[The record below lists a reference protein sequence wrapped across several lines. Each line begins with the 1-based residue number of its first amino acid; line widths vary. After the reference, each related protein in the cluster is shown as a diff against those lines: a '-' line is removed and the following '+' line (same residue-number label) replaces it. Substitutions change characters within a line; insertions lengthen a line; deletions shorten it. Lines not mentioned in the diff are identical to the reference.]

1 MNNIL
6 YIKVFSGLSG
16 ITYLE
21 NTLRIPF
28 KHILLGLGFL
38 IVAIYLVFKVSS
50 SSRLIALGV
59 LLTMLI
65 FGLVI
70 SAVRVHRIQPNI
82 AAAVS
87 QNQTVAETK
96 YAYDGGSSW
105 FPLSWLAGVILAIA
119 INIFTQGLGWQNGL
133 YISIL
138 AFGAGFILAI
148 GLTYMY
154 WEHKYDK
161 RIEVYGYERMK

>member
-1 MNNIL
+1 MSTIL
-6 YIKVFSGLSG
+6 YLKVFSGLPG

-21 NTLRIPF
+21 NTLKIPF
-28 KHILLGLGFL
+28 KHILLGLGIL
-38 IVAIYLVFKVSS
+38 IVAVYLVFKVSNDQ
-50 SSRLIALGV
+50 RLIATSI

-65 FGLVI
+65 FGLVV
-70 SAVRVHRIQPNI
+70 SAVRVHRIQPDI
-82 AAAVS
+82 ATAVS
-87 QNQTVAETK
+87 QNKTVIETK

-105 FPLSWLAGVILAIA
+105 FPLSWLAGVVLGIILVA
-119 INIFTQGLGWQNGL
+119 FTRGLGWQNSL

-154 WEHKYDK
+154 WEYKYN
-161 RIEVYGYERMK
+161 RTIEVYRYERVK

>member
-1 MNNIL
+1 MSTIL
-6 YIKVFSGLSG
+6 YLKVFNGLPR

-21 NTLRIPF
+21 NTLKIPF
-28 KHILLGLGFL
+28 KHILLGLGL
-38 IVAIYLVFKVSS
+38 LMVAIYLVFKVSS
-50 SSRLIALGV
+50 DSRLIAIGV

-70 SAVRVHRIQPNI
+70 SAVRVHRIQPDI
-82 AAAVS
+82 ATAVS

-96 YAYDGGSSW
+96 YAHDGGSSW
-105 FPLSWLAGVILAIA
+105 FPLSWLAGVVLAITLNA
-119 INIFTQGLGWQNGL
+119 FTRGLSWQNSL

-154 WEHKYDK
+154 WEHKYN
-161 RIEVYGYERMK
+161 RTIEVYRYERVK